1 MSLKTILRK
10 TVMSAVVQNILAY
23 SLAILIVSLFI
34 WLKLTVLGD
43 LSRETPFLF
52 VLFSV
57 FISAYYGGL
66 GPGVMATFLS
76 VFAMI
81 YFFLPPFYSFGITYR
96 SDLEVIITYIMVGVG
111 VSWLLE
117 QLRQQRISLE
127 ARVERRTQQLKIAN
141 VELKR
146 SNKELQDFAYIAS
159 HDLQEPLRKIL
170 AFGDRLKHKYGSEL
184 SEDANIYIDRM
195 VNAADRMRLLVEG
208 LLAYARVGTKAIEF
222 SKVSMD
228 KVVKNVL
235 SDMEVIIAEKQAKI
249 EVGKLHNI
257 ESNELQLRQL
267 FQNMISNALKFHKP
281 GQTPRIKI
289 NSQRTT
295 MAGSSQGNKL
305 YCKITIEDDGIGIPE
320 QYNQKIFTIF
330 QRLHGRAEYDGTGIG
345 LAVVRRIIERHAGKI
360 EVTSKEG
367 KGTKFEIYLPLDQK
381 GNHEGFRN

>member
-1 MSLKTILRK
+1 MRK

-23 SLAILIVSLFI
+23 SLSILIVSLFI

-52 VLFSV
+52 ILFSV

-66 GPGVMATFLS
+66 GPGVLATLLS

-81 YFFLPPFYSFGITYR
+81 YFFLPPLYSFNISFR

-117 QLRQQRISLE
+117 QLRLQRLTLE

-141 VELKR
+141 EELKR

-170 AFGDRLKHKYGSEL
+170 AFGDRLKHKYGAGM
-184 SEDANIYIDRM
+184 SEDANTYIDRM
-195 VNAADRMRLLVEG
+195 VKAADRMRLLVEG
-208 LLAYARVGTKAIEF
+208 LLTYARVGTRETQF

-228 KVVKNVL
+228 EVVKNVL
-235 SDMEVIIAEKQAKI
+235 SDIEMTIQDQQAEI
-249 EVGKLHNI
+249 EVDKLDTI
-257 ESNELQLRQL
+257 ESNELQLRQM

-281 GQTPRIKI
+281 DQAPKVKI
-289 NSQRTT
+289 SSQRIT
-295 MAGSSQGNKL
+295 MPSSSHAAKT
-305 YCKITIEDDGIGIPE
+305 YSKITILDEGIGIPS
-320 QYNQKIFTIF
+320 QYKEKIFTIF
-330 QRLHGRAEYDGTGIG
+330 QRLHGRSEYDGTGIG
-345 LAVVRRIIERHAGKI
+345 LAVVRRIVERHGGKI

-367 KGTKFEIYLPLDQK
+367 EGTKFEIYLPIVQK
-381 GNHEGFRN
+381 GNSDIFRN